1 MEALVI
7 YKSNSKTG
15 LLDGIEIRAKTII
28 GILNQCNIRVTLS
41 KDLEIANYLEK
52 KWFLVVVISHVNA
65 DLTKKFK
72 NSARYIWLDA
82 MDSMILTN
90 STGTRSTLK
99 NSIKRA
105 LSKKLS
111 GGDFDILT
119 YISEL
124 DAKYDGVIPPEYGTF
139 ILPNL
144 IPQTKVSPSSNRRF
158 ILVGT
163 GKYLPNRRS
172 VQRFIRWGIPE
183 MFVGTETI
191 VIGEGFKKSKSAN
204 PKFVGYVNNISDFMM
219 SNDIHIALVDT
230 PAGIKGKVAQPF
242 SYGLDVVTTAAGAN
256 GLARAS
262 NLHIINDRKSLVET
276 LNHLLNKTNIVIQPS
291 QIYCVDET
299 ERFVTMLNSLI
310 KN

>member
-82 MDSMILTN
+82 MDSMILTT

-105 LSKKLS
+105 LSK
-111 GGDFDILT
+111 
-119 YISEL
+119 
-124 DAKYDGVIPPEYGTF
+124 
-139 ILPNL
+139 
-144 IPQTKVSPSSNRRF
+144 
-158 ILVGT
+158 
-163 GKYLPNRRS
+163 
-172 VQRFIRWGIPE
+172 
-183 MFVGTETI
+183 
-191 VIGEGFKKSKSAN
+191 
-204 PKFVGYVNNISDFMM
+204 
-219 SNDIHIALVDT
+219 
-230 PAGIKGKVAQPF
+230 
-242 SYGLDVVTTAAGAN
+242 
-256 GLARAS
+256 
-262 NLHIINDRKSLVET
+262 
-276 LNHLLNKTNIVIQPS
+276 
-291 QIYCVDET
+291 
-299 ERFVTMLNSLI
+299 
-310 KN
+310 